1 MNHKSG
7 PVKRRRWTL
16 IRSVLREEDRREQ
29 GPHNRR
35 KHRDMHAV
43 RAAALARRR
52 RRAGTRG
59 TRARCRRAGTRAAAL
74 ACRRRERTGVGA
86 RSRTRSG
93 ARRGRGDSGQR
104 GEEIRRLERDTVGRR
119 RDRGC
124 VRQRADGHGVWR
136 LGVRQRLPIGR
147 VDADEALVVGVAHL
161 EHVVLCRVRADV
173 VNTDTIE
180 TVVAVAVRVGV
191 HGIAGLEA
199 GDVVADE
206 AGG

>member
-1 MNHKSG
+1 M
-7 PVKRRRWTL
+7 
-16 IRSVLREEDRREQ
+16 
-29 GPHNRR
+29 
-35 KHRDMHAV
+35 
-43 RAAALARRR
+43 
-52 RRAGTRG
+52 
-59 TRARCRRAGTRAAAL
+59 
-74 ACRRRERTGVGA
+74 
-86 RSRTRSG
+86 
-93 ARRGRGDSGQR
+93 
-104 GEEIRRLERDTVGRR
+104 
-119 RDRGC
+119 
-124 VRQRADGHGVWR
+124 
-136 LGVRQRLPIGR
+136 GVRQRLPIGR